1 MITNIDQFV
10 LALEQMGRM
19 FRMLESYKKDIL
31 PKNPRTFVLLCEGPL
46 EQIRQLQ
53 AQIDEFME
61 SRLNEAA
68 PETAA
73 LREAPDPK

>member
-31 PKNPRTFVLLCEGPL
+31 PKNPRTFVLFCEGPL

-53 AQIDEFME
+53 AQIDEFLD
-61 SRLNEAA
+61 SRHNEPA

-73 LREAPDPK
+73 LRETPDPK